1 MAESLAEEED
11 VATEVL
17 TQFLAKLPML
27 PYNNNMRVI
36 SSALDCIGGF
46 AEWLAMHPDLLPHVT
61 PIVLTAL
68 SSPEIALYATMA
80 LKDMSRDCAEGM
92 KPYSDEI
99 IVACHNALK
108 SGNLKHGECVRLMYP
123 IGKMLSLLPPPT
135 ILPKLEPILTPYLQ
149 EMQVKK
155 QQHGTKYNSEGF
167 GPSTQSP
174 GFGTFYGLSNGL
186 KSS

>member
-1 MAESLAEEED
+1 
-11 VATEVL
+11 
-17 TQFLAKLPML
+17 
-27 PYNNNMRVI
+27 
-36 SSALDCIGGF
+36 
-46 AEWLAMHPDLLPHVT
+46 
-61 PIVLTAL
+61 
-68 SSPEIALYATMA
+68 MA

-174 GFGTFYGLSNGL
+174 GFGKFYGLSNGL